1 MSAWQLLITI
11 SDVPSA
17 HAFAA
22 VLAAEGIEA
31 RVDSDASVLGQ
42 AAPCRIYVE
51 AAQMQRALGTSA
63 TQFQRCGTYLSVHR
77 RIAGGRESPALRST
91 LQPAVG
97 NLSERR

>member
-22 VLAAEGIEA
+22 VLAADGIEV

-42 AAPCRIYVE
+42 AAPCRIYVD
-51 AAQMQRALGTSA
+51 AAQIRQARWSLSQRSFSDAELT
-63 TQFQRCGTYLSVHR
+63 FLSTGELP
-77 RIAGGRESPALRST
+77 AEGSP
-91 LQPAVG
+91 
-97 NLSERR
+97 

>member
-17 HAFAA
+17 HAFAD

-42 AAPCRIYVE
+42 AAPCRIYVD
-51 AAQMQRALGTSA
+51 ARQVRQARWALSQRSFSDAELTFLSTGESSA
-63 TQFQRCGTYLSVHR
+63 DGNPQR
-77 RIAGGRESPALRST
+77 
-91 LQPAVG
+91 
-97 NLSERR
+97 

>member
-22 VLAAEGIEA
+22 VLAADGIEV

-42 AAPCRIYVE
+42 AAPCRIYVD
-51 AAQMQRALGTSA
+51 AAQIRQARWSLSQRSFSDAELT
-63 TQFQRCGTYLSVHR
+63 FLST
-77 RIAGGRESPALRST
+77 GELPAE
-91 LQPAVG
+91 G
-97 NLSERR
+97 NP